1 MKLRFISALVI
12 YLKRKI
18 SSFFPLNSNLTNLRM
33 GTISSI
39 YLMIF
44 LPLISSLLCQA
55 FARKKMSFY
64 FAITSCLALFYL
76 LLSAVPKVLL
86 QKKIS
91 SDFELFPLSIA
102 LEFRLDLLSITFLLL
117 TIFVKVAS
125 LLFYKSDV
133 DRLLD
138 QKNSSIFYGV
148 FLLQLFGLVGIFT
161 SDNLLNLFLF
171 FEVYAFGFFA
181 NLTLSRDGKL
191 LELFFRYFCLNA
203 ASSLL
208 ILFTFFTLYLAF
220 GEVNFEKLSTSFS
233 LLPQEQLGFATLI
246 LLILSLC
253 MILKFFPFWLYFK
266 KIKSSELVSNFLAID
281 SLFIKTN
288 IGIFLALKFGYFF
301 FGKKLLFEQLHIAP
315 LVIGG
320 SLLLIIYSALA
331 LQKQK
336 HLKLISVYLCLNNV
350 GFSLAAIAIH
360 SKESLQA
367 LFFYLLNFNLVV
379 FFIFI
384 FASFLKRHFLTS
396 SLTKIHLIRRNSF
409 LLLLPLKILVFFV
422 AAFPFTLLFFANWY
436 MAYSSLQPSFVAV
449 LLIGVALSTFA
460 ASGLGI
466 RLIDSFFAVE
476 NEEKNSAPPRFLA
489 KEYSFYFASFWF
501 LILLIGGGFFFVS
514 SLNEFS
520 LQFASY
526 LLSNSL

>member
-1 MKLRFISALVI
+1 
-12 YLKRKI
+12 
-18 SSFFPLNSNLTNLRM
+18 M

-64 FAITSCLALFYL
+64 FAITSCVALFTL
-76 LLSAVPKVLL
+76 LLATLPKVLL

-102 LEFRLDLLSITFLLL
+102 LEFKLDLLSITFLLL
-117 TIFVKVAS
+117 TLFVKLAS

-133 DRLLD
+133 ERSLD

-161 SDNLLNLFLF
+161 SNNLLNLFLF
-171 FEVYAFGFFA
+171 LEIYAFGFFA
-181 NLTLSRDGKL
+181 NLALSREEKL
-191 LELFFRYFCLNA
+191 LKLFFRYFCLNA

-208 ILFTFFTLYLAF
+208 ILFTFFALYLAF
-220 GEVNFEKLSTSFS
+220 GEVNFEKISKNFLLLSQDQFA
-233 LLPQEQLGFATLI
+233 FATLI
-246 LLILSLC
+246 LLLLSLC

-266 KIKSSELVSNFLAID
+266 KIKSSELISNFLAID

-301 FGKKLLFEQLHIAP
+301 FRKNFLFEQLNISP
-315 LVIGG
+315 LLIGA

-336 HLKLISVYLCLNNV
+336 HLKLISVYLCLNNI
-350 GFSLAAIAIH
+350 GFTIAAIAIH
-360 SKESLQA
+360 TRESLQA
-367 LFFYLLNFNLVV
+367 LLFYLLNFNLVV

-396 SLTKIHLIRRNSF
+396 SLSKIHIIRQNSF

-436 MAYSSLQPSFVAV
+436 MAYSSLQPGFAAV

-460 ASGLGI
+460 AAGLGI
-466 RLIDSFFAVE
+466 RLIDSFFAAE
-476 NEEKNSAPPRFLA
+476 NDAKNFAPLRFSA
-489 KEYSFYFASFWF
+489 KEYGFYFASFWF
-501 LILLIGGGFFFVS
+501 LILLIGGGFFFVN

-520 LQFASY
+520 LKFAAY
-526 LLSNSL
+526 LLSPSL